1 MECLVGS
8 IGVHLDAEFGFILT
22 NKSFSSMFMG
32 SKAAKSFFFHHILS
46 LYLNT
51 TFSTGEHNLAL
62 YTDHWNKVLSPGP
75 WSWIS
80 LVCCIQLHKSRVLVD
95 IKQLH
100 FEFCNAITVCGY
112 LFVINRFVRPEEGCT
127 KDKSPAHCR
136 SKKGKTKHLWSILR
150 LPIQPSPNVGCLMQI
165 MTF

>member
-22 NKSFSSMFMG
+22 NKSFSSMFLG

-112 LFVINRFVRPEEGCT
+112 LSSTVLSVQRRAVPKTSPQLIAGQRKEKQNTYDQFYGCQF
-127 KDKSPAHCR
+127 SHP
-136 SKKGKTKHLWSILR
+136 
-150 LPIQPSPNVGCLMQI
+150 QM
-165 MTF
+165 